1 VNERSFVW
9 VDRAGRATALD
20 FDKRTYGAPALS
32 RDGRRI
38 ATAVYDGLNPREIW
52 VGDVDRGTMN
62 RLEGDGALNAA
73 PLWSPDGSRVV
84 FVSRRGSPVQNTYW
98 VRADGSGG
106 VERLTT
112 SEFNQVVLDWSPDG
126 KNLVF
131 YESNP
136 TSGHDLWILTLDR
149 ERAVTPFLA
158 TAFNESAARF
168 SPDGRYLAYLSDRTG
183 RQELY
188 VQPFPGPG
196 EPRQVS
202 TDGGTEPVWA
212 RNGRELFF
220 KQGEKMMVVDVTLA
234 PAFVASRPRLL
245 FEGRYEVSFLVS
257 GMRFYDVSPD
267 GQRFLMVKSDT
278 PTTPRQLHLVVNW
291 FEELKRLVPSGRR

>member
-1 VNERSFVW
+1 
-9 VDRAGRATALD
+9 
-20 FDKRTYGAPALS
+20 
-32 RDGRRI
+32 
-38 ATAVYDGLNPREIW
+38 
-52 VGDVDRGTMN
+52 
-62 RLEGDGALNAA
+62 
-73 PLWSPDGSRVV
+73 
-84 FVSRRGSPVQNTYW
+84 
-98 VRADGSGG
+98 
-106 VERLTT
+106 
-112 SEFNQVVLDWSPDG
+112 
-126 KNLVF
+126 
-131 YESNP
+131 
-136 TSGHDLWILTLDR
+136 
-149 ERAVTPFLA
+149 VTPFLA

>member
-112 SEFNQVVLDWSPDG
+112 SEFNQVVLE
-126 KNLVF
+126 LVSRWQEPRF
-131 YESNP
+131 LREQSN
-136 TSGHDLWILTLDR
+136 
-149 ERAVTPFLA
+149 ERARPLD
-158 TAFNESAARF
+158 
-168 SPDGRYLAYLSDRTG
+168 PDS
-183 RQELY
+183 
-188 VQPFPGPG
+188 
-196 EPRQVS
+196 
-202 TDGGTEPVWA
+202 
-212 RNGRELFF
+212 
-220 KQGEKMMVVDVTLA
+220 
-234 PAFVASRPRLL
+234 
-245 FEGRYEVSFLVS
+245 
-257 GMRFYDVSPD
+257 
-267 GQRFLMVKSDT
+267 
-278 PTTPRQLHLVVNW
+278 
-291 FEELKRLVPSGRR
+291 